1 MWLQLISVLS
11 LATSSLAAST
21 EEWKGRSVY
30 QVFTD
35 RFARTDGSTTA
46 PCNTTEGLYCGGTWR
61 GIINHLDYIEGMGF
75 DAIMI
80 SPIVQNIEGRVS
92 YGEAY
97 HGYWPQDIYTLND
110 HFGSHQDLL
119 DLGNALHER
128 GMWLMIDTV
137 INNMAYITN
146 GSKPATSINYSIF
159 TPFNNEDY
167 FHPYCEITNYENY
180 PLAQRCWTGDDI
192 VPLPDLKTESSDVQS
207 ILEKWIQGIIS
218 TYSVDGLRIDAA
230 KHVTPSFLPNFYK
243 AAGLFMTGEVM
254 EASAEIICNYQSNWI
269 PSVPNYPVYYA
280 MLSAFTEGNI
290 TALADELAL
299 MSSLCPDTT
308 ALASFSENHDVG
320 RIASMNP
327 DMSLAKNILAFTIL
341 ADGVP
346 MIYQGQEQHFTGSGT
361 PDNRKALWLSNYD
374 TNAELYQLA
383 SILNKIRKQAMR
395 IDPGYL
401 DFKAYPI
408 YSGSSELVIRK
419 GSERRQIISVLSS
432 NGENGGAYDL
442 TLPISYEPG
451 SVVTEVIN
459 CVNYTVDDKGQ
470 LQVPM
475 NKGLPRILFPA
486 DQMGGSGLCNIGN
499 WTNYGKAK
507 KGNGSSAA
515 PDTRISLS
523 ALCFGLFI
531 SVFGS
536 AFALIA

>member
-146 GSKPATSINYSIF
+146 GSNPATSINYSIF

-327 DMSLAKNILAFTIL
+327 DMSVSPT
-341 ADGVP
+341 
-346 MIYQGQEQHFTGSGT
+346 GQ
-361 PDNRKALWLSNYD
+361 
-374 TNAELYQLA
+374 
-383 SILNKIRKQAMR
+383 
-395 IDPGYL
+395 
-401 DFKAYPI
+401 
-408 YSGSSELVIRK
+408 
-419 GSERRQIISVLSS
+419 
-432 NGENGGAYDL
+432 
-442 TLPISYEPG
+442 
-451 SVVTEVIN
+451 
-459 CVNYTVDDKGQ
+459 
-470 LQVPM
+470 
-475 NKGLPRILFPA
+475 
-486 DQMGGSGLCNIGN
+486 
-499 WTNYGKAK
+499 
-507 KGNGSSAA
+507 
-515 PDTRISLS
+515 
-523 ALCFGLFI
+523 
-531 SVFGS
+531 
-536 AFALIA
+536 